1 MTNLK
6 VVERS
11 THFFSDDE
19 DCIALYENNDSY
31 IYYVRNYVSQ
41 TEFIIISHTLM
52 DTLPEEAKTLT
63 GVYVTMHFGVLK
75 YFQDEVTHHV
85 MTKGLLAHFH
95 YLFNCT
101 VSRFIEQL

>member
-1 MTNLK
+1 MTSLK
-6 VVERS
+6 VVGSS
-11 THFFSDDE
+11 TRFFSDDE

-52 DTLPEEAKTLT
+52 NTLPGEVRTLT

-75 YFQDEVTHHV
+75 YFHDEVTQHV
-85 MTKGLLAHFH
+85 MTKGLLPHFH